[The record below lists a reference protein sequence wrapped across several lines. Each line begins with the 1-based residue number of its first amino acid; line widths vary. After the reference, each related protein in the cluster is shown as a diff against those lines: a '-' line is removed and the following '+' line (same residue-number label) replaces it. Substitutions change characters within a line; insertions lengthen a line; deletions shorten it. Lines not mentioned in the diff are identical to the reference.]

1 MTDAESSRI
10 MVNEM
15 MDNLTKEVSGGK
27 LPGEVPAGDIGV
39 MTMAITLILERM
51 QGTSTDDKRLD
62 EAVTTFVK
70 GVSEHLAMMSLVL
83 MLHMVS
89 ISVANDKEVDE

>member
-1 MTDAESSRI
+1 MTAESCRVL
-10 MVNEM
+10 VNEM
-15 MDNLTKEVSGGK
+15 VDSLTKEVSGGK
-27 LPGEVPAGDIGV
+27 LPGDVPAGDIGV

-62 EAVTTFVK
+62 EAVATFVK
-70 GVSEHLAMMSLVL
+70 GVGEHLAMMSLVL

-89 ISVANDKEVDE
+89 SSIANDKEVDE